1 MAPTN
6 SLVFTV
12 RRREPELIA
21 PAKATYREYKPLSD
35 IDDQGSLRFQVPGI
49 LFFPC
54 TPSIEG
60 KDPVKVIREALAK
73 ALVFYYPFAGRLRE
87 GPDRKLIVDCTGEG
101 IMFIEADADV
111 TLDQFGDALY
121 PPFPC
126 FEELLY
132 DVPGSSGVLNCPL
145 LLIQVT
151 RLKCG
156 GFIFALRF
164 NHTMSDAYGL
174 VQFLTA
180 VNEITHG
187 ESVPSVMPIWER
199 HLFNARY
206 PPSVT
211 CTHHEY
217 EGVANTEGTIIPLD
231 DIVQRSFFFGPSE
244 ISTIRSFLPH
254 SLRQSSTFEVLT
266 AFLWRCRTIALDV
279 DPNKEMRA
287 ISIVNARS
295 RFNPPIPMGFYGN
308 GIAASTALTTARKL
322 CQNPLAYALELV
334 KQAKADI
341 TEEYMKSV
349 ADLMVIRGR
358 PLVISDGA
366 FLVSDVTRAGLIDLD
381 FGWGRAAYA
390 GVAAIG
396 GKLMPWVMSFFV
408 RFENKK
414 GEDGIVVP
422 ICLPTLAMDKLVKQL
437 DNMLKEQ
444 PIRTNSRL

>member
-21 PAKATYREYKPLSD
+21 PAKSTYREYKPLSD
-35 IDDQGSLRFQVPGI
+35 IDDQESLRFQMPI
-49 LFFPC
+49 IQFYRNK
-54 TPSIEG
+54 PSVQG

-73 ALVFYYPFAGRLRE
+73 ALVFYYPFAGRLKE

-111 TLDQFGDALY
+111 TLEQFGDALQ

-132 DVPGSSGVLNCPL
+132 DVPGSGGVLNCPL
-145 LLIQVT
+145 MLIQIT

-156 GFIFALRF
+156 GFIFALRL
-164 NHTMSDAYGL
+164 NHTMSDATGL

-180 VNEITHG
+180 VSEMAHG
-187 ESVPSVMPIWER
+187 EGVPSVMPIWER
-199 HLFNARY
+199 HLLNARY
-206 PPSVT
+206 PPHVT

-217 EGVANTEGTIIPLD
+217 GVVANTEGNIIPVD
-231 DIVQRSFFFGPSE
+231 DMVQRSFFFGPSE

-266 AFLWRCRTIALDV
+266 AFLWRSRTIALDI

-287 ISIVNARS
+287 IFPVNARS
-295 RFNPPIPMGFYGN
+295 KFNPPIPIGFYGN
-308 GIAASTALTTARKL
+308 GLALSTALTTARKL

-334 KQAKADI
+334 KQAKAEI

-358 PLVISDGA
+358 PLFIMDGT
-366 FLVSDVTRAGLIDLD
+366 FSVSDITRAGFIDVD
-381 FGWGRAAYA
+381 FGWGKAAYG
-390 GVAAIG
+390 GVPAIG
-396 GKLMPWVMSFFV
+396 GKLMPWVVSFYM
-408 RFENKK
+408 RFKNKK

-422 ICLPTLAMDKLVKQL
+422 ICLPALAMDKLVKQL

-444 PIRTNSRL
+444 PLMSNSRL

>member
-35 IDDQGSLRFQVPGI
+35 IDDQETLRFQFPAI
-49 LFFPC
+49 SFFPC
-54 TPSIEG
+54 TPSMEG
-60 KDPVKVIREALAK
+60 KDPVKVFREALAK

-87 GPDRKLIVDCTGEG
+87 GPDRKLTVDCTGEG

-132 DVPGSSGVLNCPL
+132 DVPGCSGVLNCPL
-145 LLIQVT
+145 LLIQAT

-156 GFIFALRF
+156 GLIFALRF

-174 VQFLTA
+174 AQFLTA
-180 VNEITHG
+180 VSEMAHG

-206 PPSVT
+206 PPRVT

-266 AFLWRCRTIALDV
+266 AFLWRYRTIALDV
-279 DPNKEMRA
+279 DPNKEVRA

-308 GIAASTALTTARKL
+308 GIAFSTALTTARKL

-358 PLVISDGA
+358 PLFILDGA
-366 FLVSDVTRAGLIDLD
+366 FLVSDVTRAGFIDLD

-396 GKLMPWVMSFFV
+396 GELMPWIMSFFV
-408 RFENKK
+408 RFKNKR

-444 PIRTNSRL
+444 PIRSNCRL

>member
-21 PAKATYREYKPLSD
+21 PAKPTYREYKPLSD
-35 IDDQGSLRFQVPGI
+35 IDDQESLRFQLPVIHFYPY
-49 LFFPC
+49 
-54 TPSIEG
+54 TPSMEG

-73 ALVFYYPFAGRLRE
+73 ALVFYHPFAGRLRE

-111 TLDQFGDALY
+111 TLEQFGDALQ

-145 LLIQVT
+145 MLIQVT

-156 GFIFALRF
+156 GFIFALRL
-164 NHTMSDAYGL
+164 NHTMSDASGL

-180 VNEITHG
+180 VSEMAHG
-187 ESVPSVMPIWER
+187 ESVPSVMPFWER

-206 PPSVT
+206 PPRVT

-217 EGVANTEGTIIPLD
+217 EGAANTEGTISPLH

-244 ISTIRSFLPH
+244 ISTVRSFLPH

-266 AFLWRCRTIALDV
+266 AFLWRFRTIALDI

-295 RFNPPIPMGFYGN
+295 KFNPPISMGFYGN
-308 GIAASTALTTARKL
+308 GFALSTALTTAGKL

-358 PLVISDGA
+358 PPFIMDGT
-366 FLVSDVTRAGLIDLD
+366 FLVSDVTRAGLIDVD
-381 FGWGRAAYA
+381 FGWGKAVYA

-396 GKLMPWVMSFFV
+396 GKLMPWVISFFMW
-408 RFENKK
+408 FKNKR
-414 GEDGIVVP
+414 GEEGIVVP
-422 ICLPTLAMDKLVKQL
+422 ICLPTLAMDKFVMLL

-444 PIRTNSRL
+444 PLRSNSRL